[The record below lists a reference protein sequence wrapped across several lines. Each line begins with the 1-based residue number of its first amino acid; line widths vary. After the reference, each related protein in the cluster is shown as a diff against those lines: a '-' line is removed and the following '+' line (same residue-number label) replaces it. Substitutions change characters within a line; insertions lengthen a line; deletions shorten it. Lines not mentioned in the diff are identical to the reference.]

1 MSIPAFLVRNGYQ
14 SIGLSLETS
23 GPYTAKDSEWNYSDI
38 PHLNYIH
45 TRVEGYTISVS
56 RRHISNVFLQK
67 IGPFTLPAS
76 VSILHEQPEV
86 HEYVM
91 TVLNI
96 VIHVNTTHIQKINEC
111 LTTTD
116 YRFYFKGLLGLIVC
130 RLARRATRNNYK
142 VLMSEDRPMR
152 LQRGALRQRGISFGL
167 DKRDIVGFSDTQ
179 DITLN
184 HVDASASPQSKQAWS
199 ASIVGSVGNATDHD
213 HLLQL
218 AWLDNRLQIFPL
230 ICPHEG
236 ADLSGQLSKQDCSPK
251 QAIMCPWHGRAIKS
265 LLEISL
271 LSCDRYRFNFCNFNL
286 VLEVAPNAVSGGP
299 VVINIFPETP

>member
-45 TRVEGYTISVS
+45 TRVEGYAFSVS
-56 RRHISNVFLQK
+56 RRHISNIFLQK

-76 VSILHEQPEV
+76 VSILHEQPEI

-91 TVLNI
+91 TILNI
-96 VIHVNTTHIQKINEC
+96 MIHVNTKHIQKTNEC

-116 YRFYFKGLLGLIVC
+116 YSFCYKGLLGLIIC

-152 LQRGALRQRGISFGL
+152 LQRGALRQRGIAFAL
-167 DKRDIVGFSDTQ
+167 DERDIVGFSDTQ

-184 HVDASASPQSKQAWS
+184 HVDASASPQARQSWS
-199 ASIVGSVGNATDHD
+199 ASIDDSVGYANDHD

-218 AWLDNRLQIFPL
+218 VWRHNCLQVFPL
-230 ICPHEG
+230 VCPHEG
-236 ADLSGQLSKQDCSPK
+236 ADLSGQLSNQDCNPK
-251 QAIMCPWHGRAIKS
+251 QAIICPWHGRAIKYLLEVS
-265 LLEISL
+265 LLTYAAHRL
-271 LSCDRYRFNFCNFNL
+271 NFCNMNL
-286 VLEVAPNAVSGGP
+286 VLEVVPESDSGGS
-299 VVINIFPETP
+299 VVINIFSETP